1 MVEQL
6 KLLAFTLTSDNTGI
20 PQRDPDNVLNSVLG
34 IVYFAGGAACVIV
47 IVIAG
52 ILYATSDGDAGKV
65 KTAKNAILYAV
76 IGLVVI
82 LMAFV
87 ITGFVLGRF

>member
-1 MVEQL
+1 MLGQL
-6 KLLAFTLTSDNTGI
+6 KLIAFTLTPDNTGI
-20 PQRDPDNVLNSVLG
+20 PKADADNVLNSVLG
-34 IVYFAGGAACVIV
+34 IVYFAGGVACVIV

-52 ILYATSDGDAGKV
+52 ILYAVSNGDAGKI
-65 KTAKNAILYAV
+65 KTAKDAILYAV

-82 LMAFV
+82 MMAFV

>member
-1 MVEQL
+1 MIEQL
-6 KLLAFTLTSDNTGI
+6 KMLAITFNPEGI
-20 PQRDPDNVLNSVLG
+20 PDKKPDDVLNSVLG

-52 ILYATSDGDAGKV
+52 ILYTTSNGDAGKV
-65 KTAKNAILYAV
+65 KTAKDAILYAV

-82 LMAFV
+82 MMAFA